1 MLLISLESSRKR
13 ARSCYFVRSA
23 TERRRVKVLHL
34 GRFARRKLAV
44 ILDSGPEPRPNAKS
58 FEKSSSHT
66 QQTRRD
72 MGTED
77 RGGYILGSG
86 TPF

>member
-34 GRFARRKLAV
+34 GRFARRKKLEAV

-77 RGGYILGSG
+77 RG
-86 TPF
+86 